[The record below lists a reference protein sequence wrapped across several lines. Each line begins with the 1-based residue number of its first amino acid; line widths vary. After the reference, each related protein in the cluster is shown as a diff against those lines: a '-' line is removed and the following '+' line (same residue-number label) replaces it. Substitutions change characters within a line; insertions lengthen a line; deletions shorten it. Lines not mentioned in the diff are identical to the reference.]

1 MSTRLNDEH
10 EKAVRETR
18 RKVAEAV
25 SESASRAAKNTSGWQ
40 RVVLWVVAAGAAVV
54 AWWYSPGIADQ
65 QQPEVEAP
73 PAAVAPVEVGSDD
86 AAE

>member
-1 MSTRLNDEH
+1 MSTKLNEEH

-25 SESASRAAKNTSGWQ
+25 SEGASRAAKNTSGWQ

-54 AWWYSPGIADQ
+54 AWWYSPGVSDQ
-65 QQPEVEAP
+65 RQPEVEAP
-73 PAAVAPVEVGSDD
+73 PAAVAPVE
-86 AAE
+86 AAEDESEK